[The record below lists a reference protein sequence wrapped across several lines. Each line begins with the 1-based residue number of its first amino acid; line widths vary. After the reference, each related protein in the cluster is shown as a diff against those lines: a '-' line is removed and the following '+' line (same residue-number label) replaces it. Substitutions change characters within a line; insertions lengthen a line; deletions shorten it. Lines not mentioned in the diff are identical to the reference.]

1 MNPLTNQVFTEPVP
15 EGITLALDPQ
25 CLCDNSEMA
34 AAVTVEVLANALQ
47 AMSPRTS
54 WAWTIRQIAHSSGL
68 LFDLTPLPGQV
79 VSVKEVWNLSYALA
93 AQPQVLVAKPSFV
106 ILQDDFI
113 QVTPATRPLPDAD
126 DAMQLRQTTEMNPA
140 WITHFIEA
148 PQAWLVPPRPAQDSF
163 PSGRSR
169 GAGIRIGH
177 PDSGYLAHVEL
188 FDTTPSRVRTDL
200 AKDFLVDELAEV
212 KLDGDRDGNRD
223 GNHGLGTASVL
234 ISNEIGC
241 ITGVAP
247 AAEIVPLRV
256 AQRHPVQAD
265 STLLASGARS
275 LREAIYYAISP
286 AVNCQVISIS
296 LGWLFDRFLHEAIRV
311 ATEQNVIIC
320 AAAGNYMPF
329 VVWPASYPEV
339 IAVAGCTAQ
348 REPWWGSSTGP
359 SVAVSAPAQRVWIAA
374 IDDEGQQCI
383 TQSQGTAYA
392 VTAVAGI
399 AALWLAQYGRDFLLD
414 RYAGAFTLTE
424 VFRHVLKSSCE
435 QFQAPYVG
443 GFGAGIVN
451 ARKVLEA
458 PLPTLAALHDALPTP
473 AITLKP
479 TPVMQDRI
487 PFTAVF
493 DPLPAA
499 VAQHQLATLFNL
511 PTDQLHDRFAAVS
524 DELLF
529 HLVTT
534 PELRQALAQDSAVAM
549 PAIQANEVASL
560 FPQTKSTPAFAS
572 LRRMIT
578 RRFSEQLQM
587 ALKL

>member
-1 MNPLTNQVFTEPVP
+1 MNPLCNQVFTEPVP
-15 EGITLALDPQ
+15 EGITLTLDPQ
-25 CLCDNSEMA
+25 HLFDNGEMA
-34 AAVTVEVLANALQ
+34 TAITVEVLATALQ
-47 AMSPRTS
+47 TMSPRTS
-54 WAWTIRQIAHSSGL
+54 WAWTVRQVAHSTGL

-79 VSVKEVWNLSYALA
+79 VSVKEVWDLSYALA
-93 AQPQVLVAKPSFV
+93 AQPQVLAAKPSFV

-113 QVTPATRPLPDAD
+113 QVAQATKPAPDAVA
-126 DAMQLRQTTEMNPA
+126 AMQLMQTTEMNPA
-140 WITHFIEA
+140 WIPNFIEA

-177 PDSGYLAHVEL
+177 PDSGYRAHVEL

-200 AKDFLVDELAEV
+200 AKDFVDDAPAAV
-212 KLDGDRDGNRD
+212 TLDGNWD

-234 ISNEIGC
+234 ISNETGC

-247 AAEIVPLRV
+247 AAELVPLRV
-256 AQRHPVQAD
+256 AQRHPVESR
-265 STLLASGARS
+265 STLLASGARG
-275 LREAIYYAISP
+275 LRDAIYYAISP

-296 LGWLFDRFLHEAIRV
+296 LGWLFDRFLHEAIRA

-348 REPWWGSSTGP
+348 REPWGGSSTGP
-359 SVAVSAPAQRVWIAA
+359 SVAVSAPAQQIWIAA

-383 TQSQGTAYA
+383 TQSNGTAYA

-399 AALWLAQYGRDFLLD
+399 AALWLAQHGRDFLLD

-435 QFQAPYVG
+435 QFQAPPVG

-458 PLPTLAALHDALPTP
+458 PLPTLAALHAALPTP
-473 AITLKP
+473 AIPMPP
-479 TPVMQDRI
+479 TPIAQDRI

-511 PTDQLHDRFAAVS
+511 PADQLYDRLAAVS

-529 HLVTT
+529 HIVTT
-534 PELRQALAQDSAVAM
+534 PELRQALAHDSAVAV

-560 FPQTKSTPAFAS
+560 FPQIKSTSAFAS
-572 LRRMIT
+572 LRRMIS
-578 RRFSEQLQM
+578 RRFSDRLQR
-587 ALKL
+587 ALKP